1 MEHDLWTGPA
11 ASFCVQAGDGL
22 AWRVGRGRGSG
33 RGGVVRGRRARILA
47 GDQIATNLRLLNR
60 PPEGPEL
67 LLRSPARVVAPPS
80 SGIPGGQCLAL
91 GLLLIDHP
99 GVQDERPVIVLTPT
113 GYQAKCFI
121 SLEDSSRLL
130 AHAEQLVKNLKIH
143 RSRATEWGEQMD
155 FFVGTE
161 LPEDLRRLGF
171 VDPK

>member
-1 MEHDLWTGPA
+1 MP
-11 ASFCVQAGDGL
+11 F
-22 AWRVGRGRGSG
+22 
-33 RGGVVRGRRARILA
+33 
-47 GDQIATNLRLLNR
+47 
-60 PPEGPEL
+60 
-67 LLRSPARVVAPPS
+67 
-80 SGIPGGQCLAL
+80 

-130 AHAEQLVKNLKIH
+130 AHAEQLVKNLKIY

-161 LPEDLRRLGF
+161 LPDDLRRLGF

>member
-1 MEHDLWTGPA
+1 MA
-11 ASFCVQAGDGL
+11 
-22 AWRVGRGRGSG
+22 RGRCGGSG
-33 RGGVVRGRRARILA
+33 RGGWSRALA
-47 GDQIATNLRLLNR
+47 SSPSTLCLLNR

-67 LLRSPARVVAPPS
+67 LLRYPGRVFAPS
-80 SGIPGGQCLAL
+80 LGLPGGQCLAL

-99 GVQDERPVIVLTPT
+99 WVQDERPVIVLTPT

-130 AHAEQLVKNLKIH
+130 AHAEQLVKNLKIY
-143 RSRATEWGEQMD
+143 RSRTTEWGEQMD

>member
-1 MEHDLWTGPA
+1 MA
-11 ASFCVQAGDGL
+11 
-22 AWRVGRGRGSG
+22 RGRGGGSG
-33 RGGVVRGRRARILA
+33 RGGVGRGRRARILV
-47 GDQIATNLRLLNR
+47 GDQIAANLRLLNR
-60 PPEGPEL
+60 PQKAPTCSCAP
-67 LLRSPARVVAPPS
+67 RPRVVAPPS

-130 AHAEQLVKNLKIH
+130 AHAEQLVKNLKIY
-143 RSRATEWGEQMD
+143 RSRATEWGQQMD

>member
-67 LLRSPARVVAPPS
+67 LLRSPARVSASLLGPRAD
-80 SGIPGGQCLAL
+80 LAL
-91 GLLLIDHP
+91 
-99 GVQDERPVIVLTPT
+99 R
-113 GYQAKCFI
+113 ARRAF
-121 SLEDSSRLL
+121 L
-130 AHAEQLVKNLKIH
+130 AGNA
-143 RSRATEWGEQMD
+143 
-155 FFVGTE
+155 
-161 LPEDLRRLGF
+161 LPF
-171 VDPK
+171 AST

>member
-1 MEHDLWTGPA
+1 MPTPTTSAWLDHWPA
-11 ASFCVQAGDGL
+11 AARECTEGESA
-22 AWRVGRGRGSG
+22 
-33 RGGVVRGRRARILA
+33 RRP
-47 GDQIATNLRLLNR
+47 T
-60 PPEGPEL
+60 
-67 LLRSPARVVAPPS
+67 
-80 SGIPGGQCLAL
+80 CLAL

-99 GVQDERPVIVLTPT
+99 VVQDERPVIVLTPT

-130 AHAEQLVKNLKIH
+130 AHAEQLVKNLKIY
-143 RSRATEWGEQMD
+143 RSRASEWGEQMD